1 MFYLDPQTL
10 KRYTLGTPFT
20 YNGVQYTAAGA
31 NHGTFISLGFT
42 QVVVEKR
49 PDSKYYIITG
59 PDNDGKYNKTPRNL
73 VELKEGFVKEQ
84 DSVAWSTLTPTDW
97 YIARKSE
104 IGADVPPIILE
115 YRAAVRT
122 ACGLRNAQINA
133 CATLDQL
140 ETLMKAPAEVYDDEE
155 EKYIVNPTALAPW
168 PVRPT

>member
-133 CATLDQL
+133 VQH
-140 ETLMKAPAEVYDDEE
+140 
-155 EKYIVNPTALAPW
+155 
-168 PVRPT
+168 